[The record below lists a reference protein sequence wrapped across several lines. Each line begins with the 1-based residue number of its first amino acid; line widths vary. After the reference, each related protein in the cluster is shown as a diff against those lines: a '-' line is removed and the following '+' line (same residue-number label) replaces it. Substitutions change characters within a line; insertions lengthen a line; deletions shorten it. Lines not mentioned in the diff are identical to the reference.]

1 MIDLHYFPTPNGWKV
16 SIALEELELPY
27 RIVRCDIARGEQ
39 FEPSFLAISPNNRM
53 PAILDHAPAGGGEP
67 ISVFESG
74 AILQYLSEKTGQLL
88 PSDPRLR
95 VQAMEWMYW
104 QMANQGPMCGQAGHF
119 RNYAPEPIAYAIDR
133 YTNEARRL
141 YALMDQRLATR
152 RYLAEEFSM
161 ADILSWPWIQMRD
174 HHAQTLDDLPNLR
187 RWFEE
192 LGQRPAFIRGLEA
205 GQELA
210 QDMAGGLDDEAKR
223 NLFGHG
229 RDD

>member
-53 PAILDHAPAGGGEP
+53 PAIVDHAPAGGGEP

-74 AILQYLSEKTGQLL
+74 AILQYLSEKTGRLL

-174 HHAQTLDDLPNLR
+174 HHAQSLDDLPNLR

-192 LGQRPAFIRGLEA
+192 LAERPAFIRGLEA

-229 RDD
+229 RDN